1 MRPAKGHEAAM
12 PQDDVQFLD
21 TNIFIRYFTGD
32 DPDKGRRAYALL
44 QRIESGELAATT
56 SEGVLLELIFVLS
69 GKRTYNRPRDE
80 IRQKLVDVLGLKGL
94 RFRNKGIYLRALE
107 LFAANEGR
115 DFVDCL
121 NVAHMEHAGIR
132 TIWTFDKDY
141 NRIKGAT
148 FVPTIVNK
156 P

>member
-1 MRPAKGHEAAM
+1 
-12 PQDDVQFLD
+12 
-21 TNIFIRYFTGD
+21 
-32 DPDKGRRAYALL
+32 
-44 QRIESGELAATT
+44 
-56 SEGVLLELIFVLS
+56 
-69 GKRTYNRPRDE
+69 
-80 IRQKLVDVLGLKGL
+80 
-94 RFRNKGIYLRALE
+94 LRALE